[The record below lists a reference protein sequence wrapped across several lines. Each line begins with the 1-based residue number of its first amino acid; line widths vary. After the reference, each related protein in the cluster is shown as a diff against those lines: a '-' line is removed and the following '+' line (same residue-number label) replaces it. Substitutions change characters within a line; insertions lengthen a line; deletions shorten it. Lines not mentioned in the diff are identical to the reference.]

1 MEQGVR
7 EEVSEQSKAIMK
19 ASVLYCWQGR
29 LTVRGELVPL
39 KHSDTQDVLLQIL
52 DEELTVGIPLG
63 VQCVLNQKEE
73 WDVEQQD
80 QEVIMD

>member
-1 MEQGVR
+1 MGEQGVQG
-7 EEVSEQSKAIMK
+7 EVSEQCKAIMK

-39 KHSDTQDVLLQIL
+39 KHGDTQDVLLQVL

-63 VQCVLNQKEE
+63 VESVLN
-73 WDVEQQD
+73 
-80 QEVIMD
+80 